1 MRRLFLLLLV
11 VLLLGACGGTAQES
25 ENPAAVRGDGAQPVV
40 TIETSDGKRVEVRVE
55 VADDTVSRTR
65 GLMER
70 TELAEDA
77 GMLFVFEEEQQL
89 SFWMK
94 NTLIPLSI
102 AYISSEGEIIDIQDM
117 EPLDETPHPSARPAQ
132 YALEVNQGFFEERG
146 VRVGDRVELP
156 EEAR

>member
-1 MRRLFLLLLV
+1 MSRLAPLLLV
-11 VLLLGACGGTAQES
+11 ILLLGACGGAAQES
-25 ENPAAVRGDGAQPVV
+25 EDPVTGNEAQPVV
-40 TIETSDGKRVEVRVE
+40 TIETSDGERVEVRVE
-55 VADDTVSRTR
+55 VAADTVSRTR

-94 NTLIPLSI
+94 DTLIPLSI
-102 AYISSEGEIIDIQDM
+102 AYISSGGEIIDIQDM

-132 YALEVNQGFFEERG
+132 YALEVNQGFFEENG
-146 VRVGDRVELP
+146 VGVGDRVELP
-156 EEAR
+156 KEAR